1 MIRRVCGK
9 MSLHFAGREI
19 KVGCGINTS
28 TDLLFV
34 DAFGLL
40 EYMKVTTINKMSGKF
55 LTKGVY
61 EDDLDEKKISK
72 YH

>member
-1 MIRRVCGK
+1 
-9 MSLHFAGREI
+9 MSLHFAGCEI

-40 EYMKVTTINKMSGKF
+40 EYMTVTTINKMSGKL
-55 LTKGVY
+55 LTEGACK
-61 EDDLDEKKISK
+61 DNLDEKKISE
-72 YH
+72 YR